1 MNKQIDLLNL
11 GGFPFE
17 QNTLKFLQESYTGA
31 LGALAKLCGD
41 KTILHGVEVNGSNV
55 TAGWISYGGELIP
68 FVGGSLASKV
78 SIETIVDTAIFEDNI
93 TRDVY
98 FTKYATCAAVGD
110 FDFDEL
116 IPLLKL
122 QNVWLPGDIRT
133 CMRTNDYI
141 AANFDGDGYG
151 FNAEKGWRILSA
163 AYPNAAGKKLVNR
176 NPSDSDFNECGK
188 QGGSKT
194 HTLTPSE
201 QGKVKWRV
209 RSDDGDSQSG
219 STYKSIAGL
228 EINGEE
234 VVTQFGFSSN
244 AWSDYKLSALD
255 PTGTKPH
262 NIVDPYFVVLH
273 LIKI

>member
-1 MNKQIDLLNL
+1 MNKQIDLTNL

-31 LGALAKLCGD
+31 LSALAKLCGD
-41 KTILHGVEVNGSNV
+41 KTILFGVEVIGSNV
-55 TAGWISYGGELIP
+55 TAGWISYNGELMP
-68 FVGGSLASKV
+68 FVGGALAAQV
-78 SIETIVDTAIFEDNI
+78 SIETSVDTALFEDNV
-93 TRDVY
+93 TRDTY
-98 FTKYATCAAVGD
+98 ITKYATCASIGD
-110 FDFDEL
+110 FDFNEL
-116 IPLLKL
+116 VPLLSL
-122 QNVWLPGDIRT
+122 QNVWRPGDIRQ
-133 CMRTNDYI
+133 CMRTNAYI
-141 AANFDGDGYG
+141 AANFDVDGYG
-151 FNAEKGWRILSA
+151 LNAEKGWRILSA
-163 AYPNAAGKKLVNR
+163 EYANAAGKKLVNL
-176 NPSDSDFNECGK
+176 NSADSDYNECGK
-188 QGGSKT
+188 HGGSKT

-255 PTGTKPH
+255 PTGTTPH